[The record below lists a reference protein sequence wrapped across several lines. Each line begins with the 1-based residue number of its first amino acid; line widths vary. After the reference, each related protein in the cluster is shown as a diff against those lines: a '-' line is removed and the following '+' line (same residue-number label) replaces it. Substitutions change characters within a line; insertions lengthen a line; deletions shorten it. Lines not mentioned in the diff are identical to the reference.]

1 MPPIILLG
9 ISGVVSSLLCI
20 TPFTVLSV
28 LISQVCPSLFDMG
41 LMLCFFAFT
50 QACLTGMGKVFVL
63 CSGCVLKVLESLWEN
78 FFTPRTA
85 SISRLN
91 ITWLLFTTTF
101 FAVRKELIRAFLV
114 TMEVLSTS
122 NLPFFALATFLAD
135 CVALSYHFHTYSPT

>member
-9 ISGVVSSLLCI
+9 ISGIVSSLLCI
-20 TPFTVLSV
+20 TLFTVLSV
-28 LISQVCPSLFDMG
+28 LISQVYPSLFDMG
-41 LMLCFFAFT
+41 LILCFFAFT

-63 CSGCVLKVLESLWEN
+63 CSGSMLEVLESLWEN

-91 ITWLLFTTTF
+91 ITWLLFATTF
-101 FAVRKELIRAFLV
+101 FAVRKELIMAFLV

-122 NLPFFALATFLAD
+122 NLPFFALGTLLAG
-135 CVALSYHFHTYSPT
+135 CVALRYHVHS